1 MTRQEIFD
9 TLKDIIGSALER
21 TDNMKDVSERS
32 DLRTDVGLNSVGLLY
47 IVISIEE
54 RLHVSFDDV
63 SFNDF
68 QTVSDVIDYIERHQG

>member
-1 MTRQEIFD
+1 MTRREIFD

-68 QTVSDVIDYIERHQG
+68 QIVSDVIDYIERHQG

>member
-68 QTVSDVIDYIERHQG
+68 QTVSDVIDYIEQHQG